1 MIRALSPS
9 KSLSSKLI
17 LFFLIGSVGPMII
30 LTLINTNVASK
41 NMLQNADVRIQA
53 RVNAWTER
61 IESYLSER
69 RGDAEM
75 VAALPGIRDSL
86 FDEQDRGG
94 KAQTTAILQQV
105 RDAYGYS
112 AVSVMNKQ
120 GIVVLSSKD
129 DLVGKDFS
137 GRSEIDGALRGITSI
152 SDVGAKPG
160 EEEVFFHVNSP
171 VYNNDNEIFGLVDLR
186 VSLDEL
192 NTIMDFDTN
201 RTGQGSYG
209 VLLDQ
214 NLIRISIPAN
224 PSYLYHPMVPL
235 PTEVKNRM
243 VEAGRFGSNTEQY
256 LSNPTDAEDVKVHAA
271 QLDAGEEYVI
281 FTGNSGS
288 TGEQTRAM
296 IRKLEIVDWYYIH
309 RVPESTFYAAVN
321 QQTTYAILVT
331 VAAAVISITAM
342 IIFATQ
348 TLNRPLQHLVEVAKA
363 IASGDLSRRLSLKR
377 EDEIGELADSFNT
390 MADSLQKRIMAE
402 QHAQEESMRLQ
413 QAETEVRTTLE
424 QTVADYLQFVQE
436 VANGNLNQRVT
447 SRQDGV
453 LGQLGDGLNG
463 MVESLRMITSQVQ
476 EASSNISSA
485 SAEIMAATTQQASG
499 ATEQSS
505 AITEATTTVEEV
517 KNIAA
522 QVAQQA
528 EQVAKESQGMLNVA
542 HQGAHVVE
550 DTVNSMGVIRQQ
562 VESIAQTILGLAEQ
576 TQAIGAI
583 TKTVSELAD
592 QSNMLALNAAIEAA
606 RAGEQGKS
614 FAVVA
619 QNVRDLA
626 ERSKIA
632 TQQVQEILSEIQRA
646 SNAAVMVTEEGTK
659 RVEQGV
665 HLSEQAGQVIH
676 QIATEVE
683 QGSQANTQ
691 MAAAAHQQTAGME
704 QIRQAMHSIQQ
715 ATRESLTSTQQA
727 ESAARDLN
735 KLAQTLQDAI
745 SVYKL

>member
-1 MIRALSPS
+1 MRALSPS

-30 LTLINTNVASK
+30 LTLINTNVASQ
-41 NMLQNADVRIQA
+41 NMLQNADDRIQA
-53 RVNAWTER
+53 RVDAWTER

-69 RGDAEM
+69 RGDSQV
-75 VAALPGIRDSL
+75 VAALPGIRDVL
-86 FDEQDRGG
+86 IDTTDTTL
-94 KAQTTAILQQV
+94 KAQATAILDQV

-112 AVSVMNKQ
+112 AISVMGKD
-120 GIVVLSSKD
+120 GMVVASTKS
-129 DLVGKDFS
+129 DLIGKDFAD
-137 GRSEIDGALRGITSI
+137 RSEVEDALRGQTAI
-152 SDVGAKPG
+152 SEVGAKLG
-160 EEEVFFHVNSP
+160 EEEVFFHVTSP
-171 VYNNDNEIFGLVDLR
+171 IYDNNNEVIGLVDLR
-186 VSLDEL
+186 ASLDDL
-192 NTIMDFDTN
+192 DTIMDFDTN

-209 VLLDQ
+209 VLLDEH
-214 NLIRISIPAN
+214 LIRISM
-224 PSYLYHPMVPL
+224 PSNSSFLYRPTVPL
-235 PTEVKNRM
+235 PADVKNRM
-243 VEAGRFGSNTEQY
+243 VEAGRFGSRTDQL
-256 LSNPTDAEDVKVHAA
+256 LSSPTDIEDIPIYVER
-271 QLDAGEEYVI
+271 LDSGSEEFVI
-281 FTGNSGS
+281 FSGKAAS

-296 IRKLEIVDWYYIH
+296 IRKLSTVNWYYLH
-309 RVPESTFYAAVN
+309 RVPESSFYAAVN

-331 VAAAVISITAM
+331 IAAAVISITAM

-348 TLNRPLQHLVEVAKA
+348 TLNRPLQHLVDVAKA

-390 MADSLQKRIMAE
+390 MADALQNRIMAE
-402 QHAQEESMRLQ
+402 QQAQEEAMRLQ

-424 QTVADYLQFVQE
+424 RTVADYLQFVQQ

-447 SRQDGV
+447 SRQDGA

-463 MVESLRMITSQVQ
+463 MVQSLRTITGQVQ
-476 EASSNISSA
+476 EASTNIASA
-485 SAEIMAATTQQASG
+485 AAEIMAATTQQASG

-528 EQVAKESQGMLNVA
+528 EQVAKESQSMLNVA
-542 HQGAHVVE
+542 QQGAHVVE
-550 DTVNSMGVIRQQ
+550 DTVNSMGIIRQQ

-626 ERSKIA
+626 ERSKAA

-704 QIRQAMHSIQQ
+704 QIRQAMHAIQQ
-715 ATRESLTSTQQA
+715 ATRQSLTSTQQA
-727 ESAARDLN
+727 EAAARDLN
-735 KLAQTLQDAI
+735 TLAQTLQSAI